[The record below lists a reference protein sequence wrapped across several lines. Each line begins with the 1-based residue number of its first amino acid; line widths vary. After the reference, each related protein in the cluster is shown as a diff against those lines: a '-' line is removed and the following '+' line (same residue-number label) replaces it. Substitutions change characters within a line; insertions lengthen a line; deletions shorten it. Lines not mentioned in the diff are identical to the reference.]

1 MNKPKKLKPVTS
13 LTPEQRNM
21 EIRELEFERKNIA
34 SSLEMLLDEMRK
46 AGLRPAPRRRKYR
59 VGKAPHDYKGW

>member
-21 EIRELEFERKNIA
+21 EIRELEFERKNVA